1 MGRFSSCSDDVNL
14 LTGGDKL
21 NEFVTKL
28 KGCLARKTKIGAR
41 TGYAKVFLP
50 DLIATRGSVQS
61 VFFASRAWFDHHF
74 VMKAALKSRFG
85 IVAVA
90 LTSLLVSLAPVVHA
104 LTMGEL
110 RGPVV
115 IGRPL
120 DVSVR
125 VQVASGDD
133 LAASCFAADVFNADA
148 RQGKPKLTVTAT
160 TAESAVVRIESAG
173 VIDEPVVSVD
183 LSFNCGFFATRR
195 YVLLTDIES
204 ADLAVPITTV
214 GSAAHR
220 AGSAQSE
227 LASGQPTRSP
237 PGDATP
243 LKKKTVVQ
251 PRIAVSERAS
261 NAQIGVPKPTAS
273 ASASTVK
280 PVVMRKSPEPAT
292 GKAVL
297 KLGPL
302 DDFEARI
309 GALESAKLAG
319 PSAEVLLQTQQIA
332 SLQADIKALRDIAAK
347 NDAQLLDLKAQLQQA
362 QSQQV
367 SLAWTYA
374 LGILVLACLAALAW
388 LVLQQRRA
396 GKEIQPNWHDS
407 RELAVQVNADPVPTA
422 DKTDAVAPLIAATAV
437 PEVSR
442 PPPVKP
448 ITEIDI
454 NPDIFEHVVKAEP
467 TVLPQSGAT
476 NFGNVH
482 SISLEPVLDI
492 RQQAEFFVSLGQTE
506 RALQILKKQIASSTE
521 PNPFVYLDL
530 LELFHSLGLKAD
542 FREYRSTFNLYFTGA
557 VPDFPAFHLEGDD
570 LLAYP
575 EVLARLVQGWP
586 CAKTLVLLD
595 DWIFRREQIPTQ
607 ITFDLAAFRDLLM
620 LHALAEEVATDLPWD
635 TVSPPFQPDPVMKP
649 KAKIV
654 SVMPTGVGQPRASS
668 LPKEM
673 RDQSIDMDF
682 SDLEI
687 ATGFLETSV
696 VLPPE
701 DAPSTRW
708 PLTNQPG

>member
-1 MGRFSSCSDDVNL
+1 M
-14 LTGGDKL
+14 
-21 NEFVTKL
+21 
-28 KGCLARKTKIGAR
+28 
-41 TGYAKVFLP
+41 
-50 DLIATRGSVQS
+50 
-61 VFFASRAWFDHHF
+61 
-74 VMKAALKSRFG
+74 
-85 IVAVA
+85 
-90 LTSLLVSLAPVVHA
+90 SLAPVVHA

-115 IGRPL
+115 IGRTL
-120 DVSVR
+120 DVSVQ
-125 VQVASGDD
+125 VQAASGDD

-148 RQGKPKLTVTAT
+148 RQGKPKVTVTSA

-173 VIDEPVVSVD
+173 VVDEPVVSVD

-204 ADLAVPITTV
+204 GDLAPKIATV
-214 GSAAHR
+214 GSVAHR
-220 AGSAQSE
+220 AGSEQSE
-227 LASGQPTRSP
+227 LASGRPKRSP
-237 PGDATP
+237 SGDAAP
-243 LKKKTVVQ
+243 VKQKTVAQRRV
-251 PRIAVSERAS
+251 AVPERAS
-261 NAQIGVPKPTAS
+261 NAQAGAPKPAAS
-273 ASASTVK
+273 VSAEAVK

-302 DDFEARI
+302 DDFAARI
-309 GALESAKLAG
+309 SALESAKLAG

-362 QSQQV
+362 RSQQV

-396 GKEIQPNWHDS
+396 GQEIQPKWHDS
-407 RELAVQVNADPVPTA
+407 RELAVQVKPDPVPPPDTINA
-422 DKTDAVAPLIAATAV
+422 VVAPPIAANAA
-437 PEVSR
+437 PEGIR
-442 PPPVKP
+442 PPAKPVA
-448 ITEIDI
+448 EIDI

-476 NFGNVH
+476 NFGNIH
-482 SISLEPVLDI
+482 NISLEPVLDI

-506 RALQILKKQIASSTE
+506 RALQILKKQIASCTE

-595 DWIFRREQIPTQ
+595 DWIFRREQIPAQ

-635 TVSPPFQPDPVMKP
+635 TVSPEFQPDPVMRP
-649 KAKIV
+649 KDKIA
-654 SVMPTGVGQPRASS
+654 SVMPTDVRQPRASS

-673 RDQSIDMDF
+673 QDQSIDMDF

-696 VLPPE
+696 IWPPE

-708 PLTNQPG
+708 PQTDRPG